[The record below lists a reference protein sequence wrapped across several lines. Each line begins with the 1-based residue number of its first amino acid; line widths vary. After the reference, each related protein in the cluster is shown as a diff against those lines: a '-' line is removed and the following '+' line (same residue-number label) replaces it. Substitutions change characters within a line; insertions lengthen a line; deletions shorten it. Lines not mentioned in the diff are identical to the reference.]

1 MKLLCVITLVTGSAL
16 ASAASPLVG
25 AAGPWPYPGLQTESP
40 LKLLDIIAR
49 PKYTG
54 LEISPDGKYFAGVA
68 MTEEGKTMLHILDRQ
83 TMAVVHSEVY
93 GGPLGVGGV
102 SWQDKDNLL
111 IDATY
116 KSELA
121 EGQGGAGLF
130 MFNLKTKNIRPVWTG
145 DGTADYGGSEGAQIG
160 DRIDDEHHWLTV
172 GPSGSSYSEIP
183 LRLSIQAECLYRPG
197 DQGDEVAV
205 ARRELC
211 VQ

>member
-1 MKLLCVITLVTGSAL
+1 MKLPCVIVLIAGSAIVP
-16 ASAASPLVG
+16 AASPLMG

-111 IDATY
+111 IDAT
-116 KSELA
+116 
-121 EGQGGAGLF
+121 
-130 MFNLKTKNIRPVWTG
+130 
-145 DGTADYGGSEGAQIG
+145 
-160 DRIDDEHHWLTV
+160 
-172 GPSGSSYSEIP
+172 
-183 LRLSIQAECLYRPG
+183 
-197 DQGDEVAV
+197 
-205 ARRELC
+205 
-211 VQ
+211 

>member
-1 MKLLCVITLVTGSAL
+1 MKLLCVITLVAGSAL

-145 DGTADYGGSEGAQIG
+145 DGTADYGGSEGAS
-160 DRIDDEHHWLTV
+160 DRRQD
-172 GPSGSSYSEIP
+172 
-183 LRLSIQAECLYRPG
+183 
-197 DQGDEVAV
+197 
-205 ARRELC
+205 RR
-211 VQ
+211 